1 MASGHTIGWP
11 FLTRRSAAKP
21 VGPRLLLE
29 EPVGSLLKK
38 EEVERGSTP
47 RSPEQAVYDGSR
59 DDPALAPSQSKAK
72 DHVRLRHVGGS
83 FAGAAVPGGRGQRNE
98 HAATRRSARGLGGE
112 PAGREANVFC
122 FTA

>member
-1 MASGHTIGWP
+1 MASHG
-11 FLTRRSAAKP
+11 
-21 VGPRLLLE
+21 
-29 EPVGSLLKK
+29 LLKK